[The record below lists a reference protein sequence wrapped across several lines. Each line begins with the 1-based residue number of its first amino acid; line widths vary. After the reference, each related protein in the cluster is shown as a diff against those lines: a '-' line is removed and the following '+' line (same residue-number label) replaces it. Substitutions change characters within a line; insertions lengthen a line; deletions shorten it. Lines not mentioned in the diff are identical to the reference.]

1 MAQQIQDLLRSFSSS
16 ASGGVEKTSYDD
28 FYIDV
33 TAACQLLPSTG
44 APADVVCGEEPPP
57 SLGLASAAGAVRA
70 GGEAWRELAGDLKR
84 GVTLAQSMQSALQQE
99 LGFTLSCGVARNKLL
114 ARLATPLGKPNG
126 LTG

>member
-1 MAQQIQDLLRSFSSS
+1 M
-16 ASGGVEKTSYDD
+16 EKTSYDD
-28 FYIDV
+28 FYIDI
-33 TAACQLLPSTG
+33 TAACQLPSTG
-44 APADVVCGEEPPP
+44 APAYVVWGEQAPP
-57 SLGLASAAGAVRA
+57 SLGLASAAGAVQA

-84 GVTLAQSMQSALQQE
+84 GVALAQSMQSALQQE